1 MPNRLQESMD
11 IADYDDMKYHEEQ
24 DDKAMERA
32 ENIKKDVKDY
42 LEKVNKWDRYIATP
56 NNNHIVLKN
65 LRKKY
70 GEDVVQLE
78 INKQKEG

>member
-1 MPNRLQESMD
+1 MN
-11 IADYDDMKYHEEQ
+11 
-24 DDKAMERA
+24 A
-32 ENIKKDVKDY
+32 ELNYQLYKDVKKY

-56 NNNHIVLKN
+56 NNNHIILKN

-78 INKQKEG
+78 INKQKEI